1 MINTIKRLLYNTSLA
16 SKIRYSYIIVI
27 LPIVGVMLGILITL
41 WNENKRYDDMI
52 DAAIKASQFSLDFK
66 SDFDYETYLVIVES
80 KSFDES
86 RLREMLDEAA
96 GVLNELEDD
105 IPGKG
110 ANAKR
115 IGAAKKYINNL
126 NTYIDNIESN
136 LETGD
141 KYEKNIEIWENDVQ
155 IVTSLLRESILQFI
169 YYEIQDIYRV
179 RNEMQQYYT
188 HLLQT
193 LIIVMVVVVLMVIVI
208 SYAVSQSIT
217 KPIRR
222 LSRVTEQIA
231 RGDLT
236 ARANMNTGAE
246 VGQLAAAMDT
256 MIDRICDLLGQV
268 KEEQQNLRKAELEL
282 LQAQINPH
290 FLYNTLDTIVWL
302 AEAGDQQKV
311 VSMVGSLSDF
321 FRTSLNQGREIVTIR
336 EELRHVGSY
345 LEIQQVRYQDILEY
359 EIDVPEELYE
369 YSIPKITIQPL
380 VENALYHGI
389 KNRRG
394 KGKITV
400 RGEKLGTNYALY
412 IEDNGIGMD
421 ETKLSR
427 ISDTINSGGESPE
440 LFGLYNVN
448 NRIRLKFGNRYGL
461 HIDSIYNEGTKV
473 SILLPCELDVQNVKE
488 NIE

>member
-1 MINTIKRLLYNTSLA
+1 MIKTFKKIFYNTSLA

-27 LPIVGVMLGILITL
+27 LPIAAVMLGILLTL
-41 WNENKRYDDMI
+41 WNENRRYDDMI

-80 KSFDES
+80 KSFEES
-86 RLREMLDEAA
+86 RLREMLDEAES
-96 GVLNELEDD
+96 VLNELEDD
-105 IPGKG
+105 IPSKG

-115 IGAAKKYINNL
+115 ISAAKKYINNL
-126 NTYIDNIESN
+126 NTYITNIESN
-136 LETGD
+136 LKTGD

-179 RNEMQQYYT
+179 RNEMQEYYT

-193 LIIVMVVVVLMVIVI
+193 LIIVMVVVIFMVIII
-208 SYAVSQSIT
+208 SYVVSQSIT

-222 LSRVTEQIA
+222 LSGVTEKVA

-246 VGQLAAAMDT
+246 VGQLADAMDT

-302 AEAGDQQKV
+302 AEGGNQQKV

-394 KGKITV
+394 KGKITI
-400 RGEKLGTNYALY
+400 RGEKRGFNYALY

-421 ETKLSR
+421 KTQLRR
-427 ISDTINSGGESPE
+427 IADTINSGGESPE

-461 HIDSIYNEGTKV
+461 HIDSTYNEGTKV
-473 SILLPCELDVQNVKE
+473 SILLPCETE
-488 NIE
+488 